1 MKDKVSGKEF
11 AWYVFGGLFAVAGI
25 TLMIFGIIGHHMNV
39 PLDNNFIKKAEE
51 ALISAIKAPFDFRIW
66 GILLLL
72 LGVIIISITL
82 AYNAKKTDREVEK
95 TIRRQQRI
103 NAGVEQ
109 KLEVKSAVEIIE
121 EKPAIDVEPVK
132 ENK

>member
-66 GILLLL
+66 GIILLL